1 MPPSSGGGWR
11 VRSRLQR
18 TSICTLLLKGP
29 PPEHMRKSL
38 RFTSTITHERG
49 TYERTRKSKLDIAWS
64 KVALLE
70 GQVTAIQIALRTL
83 LRHSQNRAAAT
94 GLINEELEKVIAS
107 ALSRNLDPAYLD
119 GLYRAQKGLAGYD
132 DGNL

>member
-1 MPPSSGGGWR
+1 M
-11 VRSRLQR
+11 
-18 TSICTLLLKGP
+18 LLLKGP

-49 TYERTRKSKLDIAWS
+49 TYERTRKSKTRYCLVKSGLTGRTSDCYTDCAAHFIAPLAKSSSGYWS
-64 KVALLE
+64 D
-70 GQVTAIQIALRTL
+70 
-83 LRHSQNRAAAT
+83 
-94 GLINEELEKVIAS
+94 NEELEKVIAS

-132 DGNL
+132 DGNLEVLQRAYPICHLF

>member
-11 VRSRLQR
+11 VRGRLQR

-49 TYERTRKSKLDIAWS
+49 TYERTRKSKTRYCLVKSGLTGRTSDCYTDCAAHFIAPLAKSSSGYWS
-64 KVALLE
+64 DKRRIRKGHCFRSFSQPRSGLSGWAISGTE
-70 GQVTAIQIALRTL
+70 G
-83 LRHSQNRAAAT
+83 
-94 GLINEELEKVIAS
+94 
-107 ALSRNLDPAYLD
+107 
-119 GLYRAQKGLAGYD
+119 AGR
-132 DGNL
+132 L